1 MKATALFLVLAAFA
15 AACSSNRPAADT
27 ARTSP
32 PVAAPTPG
40 GALASAAVPGSAV
53 ASSSTAVSAPAA
65 ALVSAQ
71 DGVDPELVRQGYHAA
86 QRHGQVV
93 YCKEQPVT
101 GSRFTTNVCLSAE
114 QLKDREQRMR
124 EEMQRM
130 HQSGCTG
137 SAGCGN

>member
-1 MKATALFLVLAAFA
+1 
-15 AACSSNRPAADT
+15 
-27 ARTSP
+27 
-32 PVAAPTPG
+32 
-40 GALASAAVPGSAV
+40 
-53 ASSSTAVSAPAA
+53 
-65 ALVSAQ
+65 
-71 DGVDPELVRQGYHAA
+71 VDPELVRQGYHAA